1 MQKIILAG
9 LLLLALSLPVQAA
22 GHKGKH
28 AGKHATT
35 TQTFSIGT
43 SAKISVAG
51 NKSATLADIKVGDH
65 VRIAYTEA
73 NGVLTAIH
81 IKDAGPNPV
90 KHAKKAKS
98 AKKHH
103 KSGKHKGTHL
113 HKSTSLHA
121 HGIVQSVDTSAMTL
135 TIKEKHHH

>member
-9 LLLLALSLPVQAA
+9 LVLLALSLPAQA
-22 GHKGKH
+22 GHTGKH
-28 AGKHATT
+28 AGKHASA
-35 TQTFSIGT
+35 TQTFSVAVG
-43 SAKISVAG
+43 AKISVEG

-65 VRIAYTEA
+65 VKIAYTEA

-98 AKKHH
+98 AKQHH
-103 KSGKHKGTHL
+103 KHNSTDL
-113 HKSTSLHA
+113 HV
-121 HGIVQSVDTSAMTL
+121 HGIVQSIDASNQTL
-135 TIKEKHHH
+135 TITVKHHHKGKK